1 MYARVE
7 YRCMGRTSITLN
19 DWEKEWVNENY
30 GSVSSFVSRKI
41 REENKREQYID
52 LEERIPNL
60 PYSNLKEAPRGSNP
74 MDTGEIWINNERNP
88 NERPISV
95 NASIEI
101 SVDFYIPP
109 DATKAEL
116 HESVKQQAYS
126 TISDILDVRYH
137 KFDVNNPFAGQE
149 CGGEDCEHV
158 FHSEEFP
165 RSTITEQTKFGTK
178 RLPLCEDCH
187 NKN

>member
-1 MYARVE
+1 
-7 YRCMGRTSITLN
+7 MGRTSITLN

-30 GSVSSFVSRKI
+30 GGVSSFVSRKI
-41 REENKREQYID
+41 REEKKREQYID

-74 MDTGEIWINNERNP
+74 METGEIWINEERNP
-88 NERPISV
+88 IERPISV

-101 SVDFYIPP
+101 SVDFHIPP

-137 KFDVNNPFAGQE
+137 EFDVNNPFAGQE

-158 FHSEEFP
+158 FHREEFP
-165 RSTITEQTKFGTK
+165 MSTVTEQTNFGTK

-187 NKN
+187 NRN